1 MPRWGIHGIWDRL
14 QNRKNHIYGSW
25 QPEPST
31 NLGLILALT
40 RRIDIV
46 NQGPN
51 DPNEIIYFDFYPIS
65 PEHRHIFDIDGLYPI
80 RALFAI
86 AIYENYKLVGDIR
99 KDEDLDFCKEP

>member
-1 MPRWGIHGIWDRL
+1 M

-51 DPNEIIYFDFYPIS
+51 DPNEIIYFDFYPIA
-65 PEHRHIFDIDGLYPI
+65 PEHRHVFEGSLY
-80 RALFAI
+80 ASLYAI
-86 AIYENYKLVGDIR
+86 AIYENHKLVGDIR